1 MSMEKDQDNEPYE
14 PSDSEWYLEDLV
26 DHRTDDMDYVDYEE
40 EGGGRC
46 RFSPPQLNPIY
57 MSWKGVWPKTLPED
71 WCGSFKPRN
80 LDPEQKP
87 RECG

>member
-40 EGGGRC
+40 EGGGVDVEADASADGRQKLSTGLE
-46 RFSPPQLNPIY
+46 R
-57 MSWKGVWPKTLPED
+57 SWG
-71 WCGSFKPRN
+71 
-80 LDPEQKP
+80 
-87 RECG
+87 